1 LAVNLI
7 YPIWVICF
15 YNNHYARL
23 SYTLN
28 SYCFSLLYHYYL
40 LYLFLKF
47 IRVTMGNK
55 PMSFREAY
63 FLQSF
68 RAYINVDTSEDKFT
82 KMAIEKIE

>member
-1 LAVNLI
+1 
-7 YPIWVICF
+7 
-15 YNNHYARL
+15 
-23 SYTLN
+23 
-28 SYCFSLLYHYYL
+28 
-40 LYLFLKF
+40 
-47 IRVTMGNK
+47 MGNK